1 MLHHVLIMRL
11 FQPFTRYESPDEW
24 IQSYRNK
31 ALQRTMEATN
41 ELRQLIYLHE
51 NHIGWFNIIAMVSH
65 PLVTVGFASLD
76 EISRRGHSV
85 FLSER
90 NEVYQGL
97 LTCLNAL
104 SIVSTYN
111 YCVQPLLRLLT
122 QSCQSLDIPLPEE
135 IKAILKRFQSEEWT
149 KHAINM
155 ASSQYIADTRKVAL
169 DLDSARMD
177 SIVSRWGTLTIA
189 DEKGSKRR

>member
-1 MLHHVLIMRL
+1 MRL
-11 FQPFTRYESPDEW
+11 FQPFTRYENPDER
-24 IQSYRNK
+24 IESYRNK
-31 ALQRTMEATN
+31 ALERTMEATN

-65 PLVTVGFASLD
+65 PLVTVCFASLD
-76 EISRRGHSV
+76 ELSRQGRSIL
-85 FLSER
+85 LSER
-90 NEVYQGL
+90 DEVYQGL

-122 QSCQSLDIPLPEE
+122 QSCQSHEIPLPEE
-135 IKAILKRFQSEEWT
+135 ISAVLKRFQSEEWT

-155 ASSQYIADTRKVAL
+155 ASSQYIADMRKVAL
-169 DLDSARMD
+169 GLDSARMD
-177 SIVSRWGTLTIA
+177 SIVSRWGTLTIG
-189 DEKGSKRR
+189 DEKGSERR